1 MSIKIGNVENTTN
14 TVSKKRGRKSK
25 KEIEEAK
32 KKLLSDTNNITENG
46 FDWLYAISP
55 KELATGLID
64 EFGINVVNAPSA
76 PVVLVCADGS
86 TRFLGRGL
94 KSVSELQEEIKKGC

>member
-32 KKLLSDTNNITENG
+32 KKLLSDTINITEN
-46 FDWLYAISP
+46 
-55 KELATGLID
+55 
-64 EFGINVVNAPSA
+64 
-76 PVVLVCADGS
+76 VLE
-86 TRFLGRGL
+86 RWM
-94 KSVSELQEEIKKGC
+94 VS